1 MPHRTMWQVLFL
13 VAIIIYEILEKSE
26 INIMRRELGEDA
38 TKEYIA
44 SKLTQLHSTEQYLN
58 MGGVLRSA
66 GQQ

>member
-1 MPHRTMWQVLFL
+1 MNG
-13 VAIIIYEILEKSE
+13 IIKTGRQWGEYLGHGVNY